1 MHLRGERSLIFAAQ
15 QDTIPRKDA
24 AILANCDDPAV
35 RRVWV
40 EHVITHDVRNALGEC
55 KRLEGEAKTKEKA
68 LFNKMFGGAATSPE
82 KASTGGTGAAGEPG
96 VRRNGSTSVEDVVA
110 HWQKQPGSGYI
121 PASGSFAY
129 TGMDAAIYAAEREAK
144 EAADAMAAARELLK
158 MQKALAKDQ
167 ALKEEVVEALAPPKA
182 GCFQKCLASAE
193 CVGFTCLSASQ
204 LCV

>member
-1 MHLRGERSLIFAAQ
+1 M
-15 QDTIPRKDA
+15 
-24 AILANCDDPAV
+24 
-35 RRVWV
+35 W
-40 EHVITHDVRNALGEC
+40 
-55 KRLEGEAKTKEKA
+55 
-68 LFNKMFGGAATSPE
+68 
-82 KASTGGTGAAGEPG
+82 AAGEPG

-110 HWQKQPGSGYI
+110 HWQKQPGSGYT

-193 CVGFTCLSASQ
+193 CDGSSASAMDPVAVEISREAGQ
-204 LCV
+204 APRSAGGGRF